1 MMTLH
6 QHDHVLTRIY
16 VRTQLGSVAAE
27 PAAVSITSVIF
38 GALHAVTPLYFLVA
52 TVAGALFGGEYLF
65 GGLAAAVVTHW
76 LYDWIAFETTV
87 LLANREQKSSDENSK
102 P

>member
-1 MMTLH
+1 MCL
-6 QHDHVLTRIY
+6 QDLY

-52 TVAGALFGGEYLF
+52 TVAGALFGGEYVCA
-65 GGLAAAVVTHW
+65 GLAAAVVTHW
-76 LYDWIAFETTV
+76 VYDWIAFETTV
-87 LLANREQKSSDENSK
+87 LLANREQKSLDKTSD